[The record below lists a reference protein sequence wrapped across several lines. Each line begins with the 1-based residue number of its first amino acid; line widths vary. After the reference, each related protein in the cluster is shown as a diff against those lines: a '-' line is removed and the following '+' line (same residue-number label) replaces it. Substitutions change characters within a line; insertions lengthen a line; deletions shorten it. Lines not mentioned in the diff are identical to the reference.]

1 MCDANSNQCQK
12 VVKTA
17 TFKCEEGKKINHYF
31 RCCWQPQG
39 NFHFDLPFLEKSDEA
54 QSDWNVKSPLRQF
67 RYCLNINFST
77 SSSCCCF
84 HSDKTLFSSFFTNQW
99 KKREG
104 GSEIWQDLKRQFA
117 ILIRM
122 LGWEIFD
129 VMACCV
135 ELRKCFKQF
144 KINFPF
150 LIWCWSTNV
159 NRSLIYSQYFKSF
172 RSFHPHVQILAH
184 AHYHKLL
191 LLSAAAIIKT
201 SLSSYVTNLNW
212 FFSFNLQLIIKFS
225 LMFFWFYQSMLC
237 A

>member
-77 SSSCCCF
+77 SSCCCF

-172 RSFHPHVQILAH
+172 RSFHPHVCRF
-184 AHYHKLL
+184 LL
-191 LLSAAAIIKT
+191 THIIINCYFLVLLP
-201 SLSSYVTNLNW
+201 LSRLLYRR
-212 FFSFNLQLIIKFS
+212 
-225 LMFFWFYQSMLC
+225 MLRI
-237 A
+237 